1 MAAASWSSFLLS
13 FFSLSSSLFLILLP
27 RYERTIPECR
37 LIDRSD
43 KPASSIRLT
52 ELPFEVPSA
61 RFTRHGD
68 TEYTVISAGNFR
80 PGRGADGCRA
90 TAVGRAFG
98 RAYFRATTAPQWHLV
113 ASTAAAAAA
122 DAANRL
128 SKPTPGASPA
138 YMPRLTSSTPSC
150 FLFSRPCASIVIRR
164 SFLFFFFPRFVF
176 FHSSRILYLHLYRLL
191 PVLQRV
197 EVSWD
202 EISFR

>member
-1 MAAASWSSFLLS
+1 MSV
-13 FFSLSSSLFLILLP
+13 
-27 RYERTIPECR
+27 
-37 LIDRSD
+37 DRSD

-122 DAANRL
+122 ADAANRR

-197 EVSWD
+197 REKYLGMKYRFDNVRD
-202 EISFR
+202 ISRFFFYFGERDFIAW

>member
-1 MAAASWSSFLLS
+1 MSV
-13 FFSLSSSLFLILLP
+13 
-27 RYERTIPECR
+27 
-37 LIDRSD
+37 DRSD

-113 ASTAAAAAA
+113 ASTAA
-122 DAANRL
+122 DAANRR